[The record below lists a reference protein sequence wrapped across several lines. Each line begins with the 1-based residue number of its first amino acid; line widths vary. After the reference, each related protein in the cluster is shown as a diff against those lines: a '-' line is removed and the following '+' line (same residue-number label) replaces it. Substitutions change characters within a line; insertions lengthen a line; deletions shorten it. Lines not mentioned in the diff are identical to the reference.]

1 MISFDDGFGLFD
13 DAAGDFD
20 DGGVVNSTAVVT
32 GIEATSAFQTVTA
45 SGIQSPTATV
55 SGIELTSAFGTVSA
69 FAGSKIELAGL
80 EATASVSEVIALGT
94 GSGIATVEGVASN
107 ATTGTV
113 TAVGQA
119 SKKGRKSN
127 AKFLP
132 FTARP
137 VTIQRDGRATLTTQ
151 TLTSGFAEPTA
162 AGTTSGR
169 ANVRGLQLKT
179 VCRVPSVDA
188 IINPTD
194 DELIWLLAA

>member
-1 MISFDDGFGLFD
+1 MILFDDGFGLFD

-20 DGGVVNSTAVVT
+20 DGGVVNSTAVVE
-32 GIEATSAFQTVTA
+32 GIELSATVSTVTA
-45 SGIQSPTATV
+45 SGIQSPTAIV
-55 SGIELTSAFGTVSA
+55 SGIESTSAFGTVSG
-69 FAGSKIELAGL
+69 FASSKIELAGL
-80 EATASVSEVIALGT
+80 EATATVSEVIALGT

-107 ATTGTV
+107 ATVGTV

-119 SKKGRKSN
+119 TKKGRKSN

-137 VTIQRDGRATLTTQ
+137 VTLQRDGRATLATQ
-151 TLTSGFAEPTA
+151 TLASGFAEPTA

-188 IINPTD
+188 IINPSD

>member
-1 MISFDDGFGLFD
+1 MILFDSGFGLFD

-32 GIEATSAFQTVTA
+32 GIEATSEFQTVTA

-55 SGIELTSAFGTVSA
+55 SGIELTSSFGTVSG

-80 EATASVSEVIALGT
+80 EATATVSEVIALGT

-107 ATTGTV
+107 ATVGTV

-137 VTIQRDGRATLTTQ
+137 VTISISAVAKSGSVEVITDLTLVDAT
-151 TLTSGFAEPTA
+151 
-162 AGTTSGR
+162 GTISGR
-169 ANVRGLQLKT
+169 AKLYAVKAQTDFQKASAGVMIQ
-179 VCRVPSVDA
+179 
-188 IINPTD
+188 PTD
-194 DELIWLLAA
+194 EEIIFLLMA

>member
-1 MISFDDGFGLFD
+1 MILFDSGFGLFD

-20 DGGVVNSTAVVT
+20 DAGVVNSIATVT
-32 GIEATSAFQTVTA
+32 GLEATSAFQSVTA

-55 SGIELTSAFGTVSA
+55 SGIELTSAFGTVSG

-80 EATASVSEVIALGT
+80 EATASISEVIALGT
-94 GSGIATVEGVASN
+94 GSGIGTVEGITLGATVA
-107 ATTGTV
+107 TV

-119 SKKGRKSN
+119 VKKGRKSN

-137 VTIQRDGRATLTTQ
+137 VTIQRDGRAQITTQ
-151 TLTSGFAEPTA
+151 TLQSGFTQLIA
-162 AGTTSGR
+162 AGAHNAR

-179 VCRVPSVDA
+179 VCRIPSVDA
-188 IINPTD
+188 IINPSD
-194 DELIWLLAA
+194 DEIIWLLAA

>member
-1 MISFDDGFGLFD
+1 MILFDDGFGLFD

-55 SGIELTSAFGTVSA
+55 SGIELTSSFGTVSG

-80 EATASVSEVIALGT
+80 EATATVSEVIALGT

-119 SKKGRKSN
+119 VKKGRKRN

-137 VTIQRDGRATLTTQ
+137 VTIQRDGRAQIATQ
-151 TLTSGFAEPTA
+151 TLASGFAEVTA
-162 AGTTSGR
+162 DGTTSGR

-179 VCRVPSVDA
+179 VCRFPSGSG